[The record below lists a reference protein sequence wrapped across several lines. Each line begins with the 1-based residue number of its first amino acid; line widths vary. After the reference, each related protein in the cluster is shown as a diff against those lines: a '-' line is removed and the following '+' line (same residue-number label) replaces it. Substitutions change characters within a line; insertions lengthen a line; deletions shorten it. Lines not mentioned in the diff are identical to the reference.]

1 MKKKSCRLSI
11 INFDSKCWSTL
22 SFLSRIFSSPS
33 SSLISPLHSSPLLS
47 FYFFSLLPF
56 YILLRFSLVFPFKNN
71 FEKDEENF
79 QRNVIVIKRIF
90 FGKNYSLSLT
100 LSLSLSLLFS
110 LSLSLSLNGCFSSPV
125 LLKDAIIQTKQF
137 FTFFLLLIFFL
148 IFPSIQD
155 ARTIRTSFPFFHPSK
170 IPPTPKFIA
179 VNKPVLISSS
189 VEYSGNSIE
198 KKQV

>member
-100 LSLSLSLLFS
+100 LSLSLSLSPILPLSLSPILS
-110 LSLSLSLNGCFSSPV
+110 LSLSLSLSKWMF
-125 LLKDAIIQTKQF
+125 F
-137 FTFFLLLIFFL
+137 FTSLAQRRHHSNKTILHFFFTSN
-148 IFPSIQD
+148 IFPHFPIYPRCTYYPYFLSIL
-155 ARTIRTSFPFFHPSK
+155 S
-170 IPPTPKFIA
+170 PK
-179 VNKPVLISSS
+179 
-189 VEYSGNSIE
+189 
-198 KKQV
+198 